1 MRKIFAVILTASVF
15 FICCDSRADG
25 QNPVKKLARGIVNA
39 AIGIGEIPINIA
51 DIEEKEGPLSA
62 ATYGTLKGVCFFVL
76 REVVGVVEV
85 ATFYAPLPGTLE
97 RESAERDW
105 GYGPIME
112 PEWVVK

>member
-1 MRKIFAVILTASVF
+1 MKKIIVIIAVVSAFL
-15 FICCDSRADG
+15 ICCDIRADG

-76 REVVGVVEV
+76 REVVGVVDV
-85 ATFYAPLPGTLE
+85 ATFYAPLPGTLLE
-97 RESAERDW
+97 DGRRDW